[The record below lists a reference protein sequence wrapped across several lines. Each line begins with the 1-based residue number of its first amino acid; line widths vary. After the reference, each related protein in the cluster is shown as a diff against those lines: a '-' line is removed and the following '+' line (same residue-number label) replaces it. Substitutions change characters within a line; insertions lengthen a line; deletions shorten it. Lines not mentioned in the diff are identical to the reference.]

1 MNPPTDIHTW
11 LAEHDLSDL
20 VPHFEANAITPDLLL
35 TLNAEELREMGITA
49 LGHRKKLLAAIEA
62 MKAPV
67 VTAAPKPAVAAKI
80 PVPSAV
86 APKPPPAPTAPSD
99 LSDLSDQTAPTDS
112 PKSKRKA
119 WSAGFL
125 GVSIALHLVFGLGAG
140 YWVVQQIQ
148 AKRKLQFSGG
158 PPTVSASKRA
168 LEHKVSLQKKKNA
181 GGAPAQARRIAVT
194 GLAASIT
201 LPEMPSM
208 PNSSTQIVA
217 GRMSGMGGAGFGTGM
232 GFGNGSGMGVGGMG
246 KGGLGLTM
254 FGARNGGGLRGTFY
268 DLKQTSK
275 KEPSGVTAQTY
286 NGIVRSW
293 VAGGLK
299 ESFIDK
305 YFQAP
310 EKLYAT
316 QFMLPQMDATEAPK
330 AYGVEKDVK
339 PAQWVAHYNG
349 KVSPPTSGTYQF
361 VGTADDTLVVN
372 FNGKLVLD
380 GSWFPVSALQPTGI
394 EPRGNY
400 GGHPRKGYVK
410 GTPFKATAG
419 QWYDIDVVI
428 GEQPGGKFFA
438 CLCVMEAGKTAMPLF
453 RLSAGKLP
461 KSNDPPPFDE
471 NGPIWKAISSSTSM
485 SPLDML
491 KRSTP

>member
-11 LAEHDLSDL
+11 LAEHDLSVL
-20 VPHFEANAITPDLLL
+20 AEVFEANAITPDMLL
-35 TLNAEELREMGITA
+35 TLNEEELREMGITA
-49 LGHRKKLLAAIEA
+49 LGHRKKLLAAIETL
-62 MKAPV
+62 KAPV
-67 VTAAPKPAVAAKI
+67 VATT
-80 PVPSAV
+80 
-86 APKPPPAPTAPSD
+86 PKPPTPSASAARPLPAPTD
-99 LSDLSDQTAPTDS
+99 LSDRTDRPEPTDS
-112 PKSKRKA
+112 PKPKRKG
-119 WSAGFL
+119 WSASFL
-125 GVSIALHLVFGLGAG
+125 GISIALHLVFGLGAG
-140 YWVVQQIQ
+140 YWVVQQIN

-181 GGAPAQARRIAVT
+181 GGAPAQARRIAVS
-194 GLAASIT
+194 GLAANIT

-208 PNSSTQIVA
+208 PNTSTQIVA

-254 FGARNGGGLRGTFY
+254 FGARTGGGLRGTFY

-275 KEPSGVTAQTY
+275 KEPSGVTAQSY

-305 YFQAP
+305 YFKAP

-349 KVSPPTSGTYQF
+349 KVSPPASGTYQF
-361 VGTADDTLVVN
+361 VGTADDTLVVR
-372 FNGKLVLD
+372 FDGKLVLD
-380 GSWFPVSALQPTGI
+380 GSWFVVSGLQPAGI
-394 EPRGNY
+394 EPRGAY

-410 GTPFKATAG
+410 GTSFKVTAG

-438 CLCVMEAGKTAMPLF
+438 CLCVMEEGKTAMPLF
-453 RLSAGKLP
+453 RLSPGKLP
-461 KSNDPPPFDE
+461 KTENPPPFEED
-471 NGPIWKAISSSTSM
+471 GPIWKAISSSTPM

-491 KRSTP
+491 KKQ